1 VVDQSRREPVALV
14 DELGED
20 GVPLVHERDQAG
32 NRRGDDHENGCRRSL
47 HLASTS
53 MGATS
58 RERYAVVSCHVE
70 RPLDDAVWARFSALQ
85 ESRPGGFA
93 VAALMRPPDPAF
105 GEDESTWVARAR
117 EAVARGPLGH
127 HTHWTAPD
135 HARPT
140 GPGTA
145 ERVLMEGARLRE
157 LGLAPT
163 LFCGGGW
170 YTDAEVAQA
179 CAELGYVDC
188 TPRASRPPYLGD
200 GEQWASLSE
209 PATVGLPSDRTLRA
223 IPTTHSLGDLARS
236 LTSRELPSLV
246 HVYFHDTD
254 LLDRG
259 RRVLLG
265 VVLRVLARRA
275 RPTDLDAL
283 AAQMPAEMPRI
294 PWPDVARL

>member
-1 VVDQSRREPVALV
+1 
-14 DELGED
+14 
-20 GVPLVHERDQAG
+20 
-32 NRRGDDHENGCRRSL
+32 
-47 HLASTS
+47 

-85 ESRPGGFA
+85 RSRPGGFA
-93 VAALMRPPDPAF
+93 VAALMRPPDQAF
-105 GEDESTWVARAR
+105 GEDESIWVGRAR

-140 GPGTA
+140 EPGA
-145 ERVLMEGARLRE
+145 GGRVREEGKRLQE
-157 LGLAPT
+157 LGLTTT

-170 YTDAEVAQA
+170 YTDAEVSEA

-188 TPRASRPPYLGD
+188 TPRAFRPPYLAD

-209 PATVGLPSDRTLRA
+209 PASVELPSNRTLRA

-236 LTSRELPSLV
+236 LTSRVLPSFV

-254 LLDRG
+254 LLDRR
-259 RRVLLG
+259 RRVLLH

-283 AAQMPAEMPRI
+283 AARMTADERRLR
-294 PWPDVARL
+294 WADVARL